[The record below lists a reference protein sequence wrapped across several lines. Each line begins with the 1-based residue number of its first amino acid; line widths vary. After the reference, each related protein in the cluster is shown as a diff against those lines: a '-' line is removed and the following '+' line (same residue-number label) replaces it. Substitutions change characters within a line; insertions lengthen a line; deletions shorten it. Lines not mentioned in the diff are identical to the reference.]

1 MHFRISIHLWRRSFF
16 LSVICS
22 FAHLLIHPFTSMTE
36 SMNDTTTHTST
47 IASLYIDALRHNQ
60 SLWFRVASNSMLP
73 LLRKD
78 DEVFIE
84 PALAQTIVPGDIAA
98 FETAQGLVIHRIV
111 AIERIQQTSRL
122 LQMSDV
128 EVSPTWVQPQAIVGR
143 VVMVRRGKRQL
154 NLRHPL
160 ARWASRVTAAAR
172 YRLYIY
178 TKNTPLRLALRIASR
193 LAIHLGDRC
202 IRFCCISQQ

>member
-1 MHFRISIHLWRRSFF
+1 MAPLFF
-16 LSVICS
+16 LSLPLPCR
-22 FAHLLIHPFTSMTE
+22 PFTSMME
-36 SMNDTTTHTST
+36 FMNDTTTHAST

-84 PALAQTIVPGDIAA
+84 PALAQDITSGDIAA

-111 AIERIQQTSRL
+111 AIERTQQTSRL

-128 EVSPTWVQPQAIVGR
+128 EVAPTWVQPQAIVGR
-143 VVMVRRGKRQL
+143 VVMARRQTQRGTRQL

-160 ARWASRVTAAAR
+160 ARWASRVTAATR
-172 YRLYIY
+172 YRLYRY

-193 LAIHLGDRC
+193 LAIHLGGLC
-202 IRFCCISQQ
+202 IRSCCAETQ